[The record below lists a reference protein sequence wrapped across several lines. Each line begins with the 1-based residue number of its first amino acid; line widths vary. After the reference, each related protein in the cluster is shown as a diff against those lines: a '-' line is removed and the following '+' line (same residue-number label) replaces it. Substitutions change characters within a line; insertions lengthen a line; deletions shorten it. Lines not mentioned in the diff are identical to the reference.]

1 MMTTQSLATVIEER
15 PRTHLAHLPTPLEK
29 LSRLSEELSGPT
41 IWLKRDDC
49 TGLGLGGNKTRKLE
63 YLLGEAIRAG
73 KDTVITFGAIQSNH
87 CRQTAAACARLGL
100 ACHLVLTDQVSSS
113 DDRYQSGG
121 NVLLDRLFGATLHV
135 VSADDTDAVRAVV
148 KDLQQKTNL
157 YVIPA
162 GGSNATGALGYARC
176 AWEILEQ
183 CQQAAFTPNLI
194 AHASS
199 SAGTQ
204 AGLLWGLECMNAK
217 VHLLGFNVYHDDPDT
232 LVQNIVAITK
242 DLDVQH
248 KTNTKNRP
256 KVNHAYLGEGYG
268 QINDETIAAIRMA
281 ATLEGIVFDPVYSGK
296 ALAGLIDQINIGIY
310 NKQDHVVLIH
320 TGGAPALNVYQASFE

>member
-1 MMTTQSLATVIEER
+1 MTTKSLATLLQDQ

-29 LSRLSEELSGPT
+29 LPRLSEELSGPT

-63 YLLGEAIRAG
+63 YLLGEAISAG
-73 KDTVITFGAIQSNH
+73 RDTVVTFGAMQSNH

-113 DDRYQSGG
+113 DDRYHSGG

-135 VSADDTDAVRAVV
+135 VSAGDRDTVRAVLN
-148 KDLQQKTNL
+148 DLQEKTRL

-176 AWEILEQ
+176 AWEIIEQ
-183 CQQAAFTPNLI
+183 CQQAAFTPDLI

-204 AGLLWGLECMNAK
+204 AGLLWGLERMNAN
-217 VHLLGFNVYHDDPDT
+217 VQLLGFNVYHEDPDS
-232 LVQNIVAITK
+232 LIQNIKAIID
-242 DLDVQH
+242 DLDTQH
-248 KTNTKNRP
+248 QTKTKSP
-256 KVNHAYLGEGYG
+256 PEVNHAYLGPGYG
-268 QINDETIAAIRMA
+268 QISDETIAAIRLA

-310 NKQDHVVLIH
+310 SKQDHVVLIH